1 MSKWILPTLSEVV
14 AQGEQLAQ
22 CNAETPLSDAQK
34 NRTENSRLRHSE
46 PATSPSRNAAGH
58 RKAERQWCGAIAA
71 LVSILEQIAQDNR
84 ADRAADRSVCSA
96 HNSYICPIRG
106 LILSGPLPVLSHPQ
120 LLAHYTSWLFATD
133 GFYRDGGMPFQLPP
147 AANTYTPPHSA
158 NPHPEEDRQGSNW
171 LSLSTVDPLKTELFC
186 LALTR
191 SFGLVLVW
199 SENEAGEAN
208 FQFSFSPQVIEQCWQ
223 ALRSRVA
230 LNGTLEQLQALDAYY
245 EQFAPKAPDYTIVAQ
260 FSQGLLEYL
269 PDWNDKSDRNSV
281 RHTKE
286 TTAKEEGCQEAKP
299 RVPDAS
305 VELLSA
311 IAHEVK
317 TPLTTIRTLT
327 RLLLKRRDLP
337 EVVLDRLHSIDREC
351 TEQIDRFGLIFR
363 AVEME
368 THKTKESTRVSERE
382 ARSQT
387 SVQLTPTSLS
397 QVFQQSIPRWQKQ
410 AGRRNLTLDVALPQ
424 KMPAVVSDPT
434 LLDQVL
440 TGLIENFTSSLPRG
454 SHVTVEVTPAGS
466 QLKLQF
472 QSQLQADPAS
482 KNTKTLHNNCATHL
496 SANGSNSSKPTLK
509 SLGQLLMF
517 QPETGHLSLN
527 MSVTKNLFQAIGGKL
542 IVRQRPQQGQVLT
555 IFLPLNLKEL

>member
-14 AQGEQLAQ
+14 AQGEQSTA
-22 CNAETPLSDAQK
+22 TPQYRSGVG
-34 NRTENSRLRHSE
+34 R
-46 PATSPSRNAAGH
+46 

-71 LVSILEQIAQDNR
+71 LVAILEQTTRSEVMAQTPKTER
-84 ADRAADRSVCSA
+84 TSCLSPVQ
-96 HNSYICPIRG
+96 G
-106 LILSGPLPVLSHPQ
+106 LILSGPLPVLSHSE
-120 LLAHYTSWLFATD
+120 LMSHYASWLFSTD
-133 GFYRDGGMPFQLPP
+133 GFYADGGMPFQLPP
-147 AANTYTPPHSA
+147 ADNHQTGTQTEGLSA
-158 NPHPEEDRQGSNW
+158 VKSANW
-171 LSLSTVDPLKTELFC
+171 LSLSAVDPLKTELFC
-186 LALTR
+186 LALTT
-191 SFGLVLVW
+191 SFSLVLVW
-199 SENEAGEAN
+199 SEDEAGEAR
-208 FQFSFSPQVIEQCWQ
+208 FQFSFDPTVVENCWQ
-223 ALRSRVA
+223 TLRSRVA
-230 LNGTLEQLQALDAYY
+230 LKGSLEQLHALDTDY
-245 EQFAPKAPDYTIVAQ
+245 EQFAPREPNYKTVAQ
-260 FSQGLLEYL
+260 FSQALLHFL
-269 PDWNDKSDRNSV
+269 P
-281 RHTKE
+281 
-286 TTAKEEGCQEAKP
+286 EEGTHKGSVSTTPVSQTQPPDVKQ
-299 RVPDAS
+299 RVIDSS

-337 EVVLDRLHSIDREC
+337 EIVLDRLKSIDREC

-363 AVEME
+363 AVEIE
-368 THKTKESTRVSERE
+368 TNKNDESESRNHSCGNRTNPLEKGR
-382 ARSQT
+382 T
-387 SVQLTPTSLS
+387 SRAPVQLTPTSLS

-440 TGLIENFTSSLPRG
+440 TGLIENFTCSLPTG

-472 QSQLQADPAS
+472 QSQPQAADQKKGA
-482 KNTKTLHNNCATHL
+482 KIHC
-496 SANGSNSSKPTLK
+496 NSSNAFASNNEKAPDSHKPTLK

-542 IVRQRPQQGQVLT
+542 IVRHRPQQGQVLT
-555 IFLPLNLKEL
+555 IFLPLNIKEI

>member
-84 ADRAADRSVCSA
+84 ARSGCGSLRLFCPQFLYLSDSGFNSLRLLTRVKPSPTAGTLYQLAVC
-96 HNSYICPIRG
+96 HRW
-106 LILSGPLPVLSHPQ
+106 VLSRWGN
-120 LLAHYTSWLFATD
+120 AISATP
-133 GFYRDGGMPFQLPP
+133 GGQYL
-147 AANTYTPPHSA
+147 YPPHSA